1 MTLILDGRKVAE
13 TIYQHLRPLVHQLK
27 RKGIIPGLAVVLIN
41 SDAESKIFV
50 QQKVKEGQKLGL
62 MVQVFHLSKQ
72 ATADEMKRLLT
83 ELNHRTEIDGIV
95 VQLPLPS
102 HLDPEEIL
110 ETVNQRKDVDGLT
123 KNSPYPP
130 PCASGILRIL
140 RFYKI
145 DLRKQKIV
153 IVGKGRLVG
162 QPLLRLL
169 QAKGR
174 DVVAVTPFDQNFKTL
189 LAQADLVIGGASKKG
204 IISSEMVKKGVV
216 IVDAAKN
223 CQPEVRTKA
232 KAITPP
238 VGGVGPVTVAT
249 LLENVI
255 YSAYKRA
262 KISPTTL

>member
-1 MTLILDGRKVAE
+1 MPLVLDGRKVAE
-13 TIYQHLRPLVHQLK
+13 TIYQHLRPLVHRLK
-27 RKGIIPGLAVVLIN
+27 RQGIIPGLAVVLIN
-41 SDAESKIFV
+41 SDVESKIFV

-62 MVQVFHLSKQ
+62 MVQVFRLSKQ
-72 ATADEMKRLLT
+72 ATADEVKKLLK
-83 ELNHRTEIDGIV
+83 ELNHCKEIDGIV

-102 HLDPEEIL
+102 HLDSEEIL
-110 ETVNQRKDVDGLT
+110 EMVNQGKDVDGLT
-123 KNSPYPP
+123 RNSPYPP

-145 DLRKQKIV
+145 DLRKQKVV

-174 DVVAVTPFDQNFKTL
+174 DVVAVAPFDQNFKAL
-189 LAQADLVIGGASKKG
+189 LAQADLIIGGASKKG
-204 IISSEMVKKGVV
+204 IISSRMVKKGVV

-223 CQPEVRTKA
+223 CQPEVRIKA

-249 LLENVI
+249 LLENVV
-255 YSAYKRA
+255 YSACRRA